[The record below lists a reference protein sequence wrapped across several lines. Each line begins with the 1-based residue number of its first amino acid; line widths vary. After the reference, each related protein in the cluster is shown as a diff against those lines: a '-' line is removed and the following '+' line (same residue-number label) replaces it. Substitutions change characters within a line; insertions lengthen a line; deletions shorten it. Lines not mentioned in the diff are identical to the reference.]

1 MNTSWEE
8 LLPLLLLGQRRDLL
22 PLLFLLG
29 EQNSYA
35 SSESE
40 DSSIPSSFD
49 AYLSS
54 LVGDYV
60 RVSLSSAV
68 DNASTLVGNLYQVGS
83 DFIVMR
89 DVIAGS
95 VSLGFRDQVIIPI
108 SNLVGIDRLPFFDR
122 ILPLIGR
129 FSSGS

>member
-29 EQNSYA
+29 EQNSFG

-40 DSSIPSSFD
+40 ESSIPSSFD

-129 FSSGS
+129 FSSQS

>member
-29 EQNSYA
+29 EQNSFG

-40 DSSIPSSFD
+40 ESSIPSSFD

-68 DNASTLVGNLYQVGS
+68 DNASTLVGNLYQVAS

-129 FSSGS
+129 FSSQS

>member
-1 MNTSWEE
+1 MNTSWDE

-22 PLLFLLG
+22 PLMLLMG
-29 EQNSYA
+29 NQSSSSC

-40 DSSIPSSFD
+40 SESSVPTSFD

-60 RVSLSSAV
+60 RVSLSSNV
-68 DNASTLVGNLYQVGS
+68 DNAATLVGHLSRVGS
-83 DFIVMR
+83 DFFVMR

-95 VSLGFRDQVIIPI
+95 VNLGFRDEVIIPI
-108 SNLVGIDRLPFFDR
+108 SNLVGIDRLPFFER
-122 ILPLIGR
+122 ILPLLGR
-129 FSSGS
+129 MSS